1 MLLLPDLGSSLVT
14 AAHPGQAGPGHEGPG
29 TSGRAVGPEDD
40 RC

>member
-1 MLLLPDLGSSLVT
+1 MLLLPDLRGSLVT